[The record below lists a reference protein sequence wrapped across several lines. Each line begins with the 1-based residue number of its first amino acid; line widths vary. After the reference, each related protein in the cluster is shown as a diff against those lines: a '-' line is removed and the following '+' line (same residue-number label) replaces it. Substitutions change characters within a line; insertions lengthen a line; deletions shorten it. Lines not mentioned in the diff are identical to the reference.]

1 MSKLRHTMSHL
12 KRPIDFTF
20 GRGLARWLLT
30 LVALTIAQ
38 THPLSAEEVPAA
50 EVLKEGRTEFEW
62 YCTACHGPDGKGDG
76 PQAKTLAKKPAGL
89 TAIAKNNNGTFPFWR
104 VYRIV
109 SGKEEVPG
117 HESFDMPEFWR
128 HFKREEKDWDEPMPP
143 YVRVLILTHYVK
155 SIQKD

>member
-1 MSKLRHTMSHL
+1 MSKLRRTMSRL
-12 KRPIDFTF
+12 KRPIDLVF
-20 GRGLARWLLT
+20 GQRLAHRLLM
-30 LVALTIAQ
+30 LVALAIAQ
-38 THPLSAEEVPAA
+38 THPLSAEEGPAV

-76 PQAKTLAKKPAGL
+76 PQAKSLAKKPADL
-89 TAIAKNNNGTFPFWR
+89 TGIAKKNGGTFPFWR
-104 VYRIV
+104 VYRII

-128 HFKREEKDWDEPMPP
+128 HFKSEEKDWDEPIPP
-143 YVRVLILTHYVK
+143 YFRVLILTHYVE